1 MSIPVISSVA
11 SKGRQSE
18 GGTLISH
25 GLPCLTTIDRSIH
38 PARLTG
44 NGVLDLDTRVDL
56 DKVVTT
62 HLVNEELGRTG
73 VTVVDS
79 LCELDSVVE
88 DSLTDRLV
96 EVGSRCDFDNLLV
109 TTLNGTVALKEVD
122 NVTLTIGDR
131 KSVV

>member
-56 DKVVTT
+56 DKVMPSL
-62 HLVNEELGRTG
+62 LVDQELGRTG
-73 VTVVDS
+73 VSV
-79 LCELDSVVE
+79 LNGLGELDGVPQ
-88 DSLTDRLV
+88 DGLTGLFREMGRGRDLDDLYIGRFM
-96 EVGSRCDFDNLLV
+96 GQSGFHQYRCFVL
-109 TTLNGTVALKEVD
+109 
-122 NVTLTIGDR
+122 
-131 KSVV
+131 